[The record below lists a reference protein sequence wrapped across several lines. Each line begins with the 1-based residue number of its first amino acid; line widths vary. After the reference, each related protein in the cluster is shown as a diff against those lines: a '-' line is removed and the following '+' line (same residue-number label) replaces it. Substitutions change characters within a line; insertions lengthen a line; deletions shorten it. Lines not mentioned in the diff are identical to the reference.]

1 LPWRIASGSWQPC
14 CGGAPNVSAGK
25 RVWRT
30 PIPASAFW
38 LYASKPLGGEDRQI
52 RPLIP
57 NPEKRDNGNEESFDK
72 VIDVR
77 GLYCPEPVFRTK
89 IEIEKLGI
97 GSKLKIIAD
106 DPESEEDITRWAD
119 KTGHN
124 LLSVQ
129 KKDNELEFVI
139 KKTK

>member
-1 LPWRIASGSWQPC
+1 MT
-14 CGGAPNVSAGK
+14 V
-25 RVWRT
+25 
-30 PIPASAFW
+30 
-38 LYASKPLGGEDRQI
+38 
-52 RPLIP
+52 
-57 NPEKRDNGNEESFDK
+57 DNGNEESFDK

-77 GLYCPEPVFRTK
+77 GLYCPEPVFRTI

-106 DPESEEDITRWAD
+106 DPESEEDITRWAE

>member
-1 LPWRIASGSWQPC
+1 M
-14 CGGAPNVSAGK
+14 NTKV
-25 RVWRT
+25 
-30 PIPASAFW
+30 
-38 LYASKPLGGEDRQI
+38 
-52 RPLIP
+52 
-57 NPEKRDNGNEESFDK
+57 DNDNEESFDK
-72 VIDVR
+72 DIDVR

-106 DPESEEDITRWAD
+106 DPESEEDITRWAE

>member
-1 LPWRIASGSWQPC
+1 M
-14 CGGAPNVSAGK
+14 NMTV
-25 RVWRT
+25 
-30 PIPASAFW
+30 
-38 LYASKPLGGEDRQI
+38 
-52 RPLIP
+52 
-57 NPEKRDNGNEESFDK
+57 DNGNEESFEK

-106 DPESEEDITRWAD
+106 DPEAEEDITRWAE

>member
-1 LPWRIASGSWQPC
+1 M
-14 CGGAPNVSAGK
+14 NMTV
-25 RVWRT
+25 
-30 PIPASAFW
+30 
-38 LYASKPLGGEDRQI
+38 
-52 RPLIP
+52 
-57 NPEKRDNGNEESFDK
+57 DNGNEESFDK

-97 GSKLKIIAD
+97 GDKLKIIAD

-124 LLSVQ
+124 LLSVE